1 MWRNRSSSSNNRP
14 RWRFWISRER
24 LNPNWTATKEFDE
37 AVSGDDDDDYDDDGD
52 AKKLEK
58 KRMKTTLLIL

>member
-1 MWRNRSSSSNNRP
+1 MWRNHSSSNR
-14 RWRFWISRER
+14 RCWISRER
-24 LNPNWTATKEFDE
+24 LNPNWTATKEFYE
-37 AVSGDDDDDYDDDGD
+37 AVSGDDDDDDDDDGD

>member
-1 MWRNRSSSSNNRP
+1 MWRNHSSSNR
-14 RWRFWISRER
+14 RCWISRER
-24 LNPNWTATKEFDE
+24 LNPNWTATKEFYE
-37 AVSGDDDDDYDDDGD
+37 AVSGDDDDDNDGD

>member
-1 MWRNRSSSSNNRP
+1 MWRNHSSSNR
-14 RWRFWISRER
+14 RCWISRER
-24 LNPNWTATKEFDE
+24 LNPNWTAT
-37 AVSGDDDDDYDDDGD
+37 VSGDDDNDDDDGD

>member
-1 MWRNRSSSSNNRP
+1 MWRSHSSSNRP
-14 RWRFWISRER
+14 RWRCWISRER
-24 LNPNWTATKEFDE
+24 LNPNWTASKEFNE
-37 AVSGDDDDDYDDDGD
+37 AVSGDDDDDDDDGD

>member
-14 RWRFWISRER
+14 RWRCWISRER
-24 LNPNWTATKEFDE
+24 LNPNWTATKEFNE
-37 AVSGDDDDDYDDDGD
+37 AVSGDDDDDIDDGD